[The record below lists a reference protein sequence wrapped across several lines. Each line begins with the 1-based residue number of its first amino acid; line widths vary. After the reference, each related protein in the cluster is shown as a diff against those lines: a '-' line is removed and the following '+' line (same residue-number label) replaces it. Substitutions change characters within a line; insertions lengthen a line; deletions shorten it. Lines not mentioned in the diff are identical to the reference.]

1 LIEDFLVVAL
11 QAAILSGNSH
21 DLHFGHFQ
29 TCRLPIQVDLQPAS
43 TPEGREFRFGVD
55 AKAKTVNHMSIAYAE
70 IDGEPARL
78 LPEGDLKP
86 QITRT
91 VFYTEEPA
99 TDQ

>member
-1 LIEDFLVVAL
+1 MRRLGEKRTIHPTRR
-11 QAAILSGNSH
+11 QLSTQGS
-21 DLHFGHFQ
+21 
-29 TCRLPIQVDLQPAS
+29 
-43 TPEGREFRFGVD
+43 EE

-99 TDQ
+99 AGQ